1 MPKKG
6 EYNPVTERYWRNAIA
21 GWEKSG
27 LPAREYCEKN
37 NVLYTGFINWRK
49 RLPQRDAER
58 ELERDSDLSFVP
70 VRVVDAGSPALASS
84 SGAMVMEVVLPDG
97 IVLRLSEN
105 CPMKLL
111 ASVATLLGR
120 T

>member
-6 EYNPVTERYWRNAIA
+6 EYNPVTERYWRSAIA
-21 GWEKSG
+21 GWERSG

-37 NVLYTGFINWRK
+37 NILYTGFINWRK
-49 RLPQRDAER
+49 RLPERDAER
-58 ELERDSDLSFVP
+58 VLAQDGGADFAP
-70 VRVVDAGSPALASS
+70 VRVLDADLPVPVCSG
-84 SGAMVMEVVLPDG
+84 GAMVMEVLLPDG

-105 CPMKLL
+105 CSMKLL

-120 T
+120 M